1 MINRGAEKA
10 VYAILAANA
19 AVTALVPA
27 DRIYP
32 GGRLP
37 QRPTFPAIS
46 YFRVDGPRVFSME
59 GPSGYAMPRIQV
71 DIWGRDYAEAQNV
84 GEKVRNAL
92 SGFRGTIAG
101 VTVQGIID
109 LDDHDVVDEDEEV
122 LVTEQRHLSMDF
134 RVHHN
139 E

>member
-1 MINRGAEKA
+1 
-10 VYAILAANA
+10 
-19 AVTALVPA
+19 
-27 DRIYP
+27 
-32 GGRLP
+32 
-37 QRPTFPAIS
+37 
-46 YFRVDGPRVFSME
+46 ME

-122 LVTEQRHLSMDF
+122 LVTEQRHLYGFSRTPQRVIF
-134 RVHHN
+134 RRKSCQQQ
-139 E
+139 